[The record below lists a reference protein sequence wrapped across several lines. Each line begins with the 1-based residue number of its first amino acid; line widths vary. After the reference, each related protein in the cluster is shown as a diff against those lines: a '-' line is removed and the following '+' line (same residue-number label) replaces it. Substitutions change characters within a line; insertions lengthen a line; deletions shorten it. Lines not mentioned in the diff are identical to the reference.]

1 MRSDEFM
8 TCDPTSLT
16 IKLMPMLCFAYFF
29 ENILIPVSKAF
40 TIKDDNGALGMR
52 SSIISL
58 AISLGFYVIIMGAMT
73 ITKVTY
79 DRMKEN
85 NQLYIAVFKDFNQGF
100 SCAALILMF
109 LLAQLQAQCYFQLAL
124 E

>member
-1 MRSDEFM
+1 MKSVEFM
-8 TCDPTSLT
+8 TCNPTTLI

-40 TIKDDNGALGMR
+40 TIKDDNGALSMK

-58 AISLGFYVIIMGAMT
+58 TTSFAFYVIIMGTMT

-79 DRMKEN
+79 GRMYEN
-85 NQLYIAVFKDFNQGF
+85 NQLYIAVLKDFNQGF
-100 SCAALILMF
+100 SCAALILMA
-109 LLAQLQAQCYFQLAL
+109 LLAQL
-124 E
+124 